1 MPSVPMYSSR
11 PPIPKRMFLTSGVGV
26 HQHELTSFESALRDA
41 GIAKFNLVYVS
52 SILPPGCKRVGRSY
66 GLKFLS
72 PGEMVYCVMARIA
85 TNEPNRLIVS
95 SLGIAQPSNQKQHGY
110 ISEHH
115 AYGLTDE
122 RAGNYAE
129 DLAASMLAST
139 IGIKFDPDEAWD
151 SRRQAFRLSGK
162 IVRTS
167 HIAHSARG
175 DTKGKWTTVIA
186 AAVFIFPYHLEQG
199 PVVE

>member
-1 MPSVPMYSSR
+1 MSGL
-11 PPIPKRMFLTSGVGV
+11 IPKRLFLTSGVGV
-26 HQHELTSFESALRDA
+26 NQHELASFEAALRDA
-41 GIAKFNLVYVS
+41 GIAQFNLVYVS
-52 SILPPGCKRVGRSY
+52 SISPPGCKRIGKSY

-72 PGEMVYCVMARIA
+72 PGEMVYCIMARTQ

-95 SLGIAQPSNQKQHGY
+95 SIGLAVPASVKQHGY

-115 AYGLTDE
+115 AFGQTDE
-122 RAGNYAE
+122 SAGEYAE

-139 IGIKFDPDEAWD
+139 LGLKFDPDEAWD

-167 HIAHSARG
+167 HIAQSTRG
-175 DTKGKWTTVIA
+175 DTKGKWTTAIA
-186 AAVFIFPYHLEQG
+186 AAVFLLPHHFEEGDIVRLDSPNNR
-199 PVVE
+199 